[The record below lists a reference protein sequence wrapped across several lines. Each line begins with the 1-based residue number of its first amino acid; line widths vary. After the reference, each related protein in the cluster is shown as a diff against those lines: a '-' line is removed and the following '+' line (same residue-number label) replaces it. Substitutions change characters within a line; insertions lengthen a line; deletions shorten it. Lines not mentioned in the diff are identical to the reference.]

1 MRARR
6 VGRLVRWRGRS
17 RGPGGGGRRLDR
29 SRLEIAEQVLDPIE
43 TRPDILLVAA
53 KNECQRWERRVQQN
67 GAVGQPE

>member
-6 VGRLVRWRGRS
+6 VGRLVCWRGRS

-29 SRLEIAEQVLDPIE
+29 SRLEIAEQILDPIE

-53 KNECQRWERRVQQN
+53 RNELTAVGRRVQQN